1 MQKWTFRPLVPED
14 LPWLKRC
21 RDLAAHPFTALTG
34 VSLITWAETY
44 GLTVA
49 GDEDF
54 FVIHSR
60 HDKGYYAPVGDA
72 EKCAAFMESAAEKK
86 AATRFVYVTE
96 PDARILAGKGWNV
109 HFRSDL
115 SEYILSTADLAMIP
129 GTFISESFKTKCRK
143 FARKYGEYRISPITE
158 DDMDRLWETAE
169 RYRDAQES
177 MLSDQAV
184 LEMELEH
191 FSDLNMRGIIVTM
204 PDGGEAFILGYENT
218 PEMFTM
224 TMTRHDPKLPQ
235 EVTAIAIHEFAK
247 LLRPKYPLINVEEDM
262 GMDGLRRSK
271 MLLSPADLLKA
282 YEVLL

>member
-1 MQKWTFRPLVPED
+1 MHKWTFRPLVPED
-14 LPWLKRC
+14 LPWLNRC
-21 RDLAAHPFTALTG
+21 RDAAIHPFTALSG
-34 VSLITWAETY
+34 VSLVTWAETY

-49 GDEDF
+49 GDDSF

-60 HDKGYYAPVGDA
+60 YDKGYYAPVGDA
-72 EKCAAFMESAAEKK
+72 EKCAEFMEKAAEKK
-86 AATRFVYVTE
+86 GAIRFVYVTE
-96 PDARILAGKGWNV
+96 PEARALAGKGWNM
-109 HFRSDL
+109 HFRADL
-115 SEYILSTADLAMIP
+115 SEYIAAAADLAMRP
-129 GTFISESFKTKCRK
+129 GTYISESFRTKCRK
-143 FARKYGEYRISPITE
+143 FARNYGGYRVSPVTE
-158 DDMDRLWETAE
+158 NDMDRLWETAE

-177 MLSDQAV
+177 MPSDQGV
-184 LEMELEH
+184 LETELER
-191 FSDLNMRGIIVTM
+191 FGELGMKGLILTM
-204 PDGGEAFILGYENT
+204 PDGREAFILGYENT
-218 PEMFTM
+218 PDMFTM